1 MKRWKNWTH
10 RLTLLLAVVVLAV
23 GAALPAAADVGPK
36 PSVELNFQGL
46 EGQRFYATLLG
57 NVTQYG
63 PWSAKEEYLDWRGDP
78 EAWEAFARYP
88 EPEGWYFLGNY
99 ADCTETGR
107 FVWSYYPPETFYI
120 LVWLPEE
127 DRYLCSNEPVSR
139 YAFDSRFTVTATG
152 EGLTV
157 RSSYD
162 YAGEMLGL
170 LVRAALTIALVSAAA
185 WMLFGLRRR
194 DQLAL
199 IFKVNL
205 VTQLA
210 LNLLLNLCSY
220 FSGPLLAVLVYGLLE
235 LLVFFTEGLVY
246 SRWLRWGE
254 DQKPHPWLY
263 ALGANAVSFA
273 AGWELA
279 HWLPGVF

>member
-1 MKRWKNWTH
+1 MKRWKNWTR
-10 RLTLLLAVVVLAV
+10 RLTLLLAVVVLAA
-23 GAALPAAADVGPK
+23 GAALPAAADMGPK
-36 PSVELNFQGL
+36 PSVEVVFQGL

-78 EAWEAFARYP
+78 EAWEAFVRYP

-99 ADCTETGR
+99 ADCTEIGR

-127 DRYLCSNEPVSR
+127 DRYLCSTEPVSR
-139 YAFDSRFTVTATG
+139 YAFDSRFTVTVAG

-162 YAGEMLGL
+162 YAGEVLGL
-170 LVRAALTIALVSAAA
+170 LVRAALTIALETAAA
-185 WMLFGLRRR
+185 WLLFGLRRR

-199 IFKVNL
+199 ILKVNL

-210 LNLLLNLCSY
+210 LNILLNLCSY
-220 FSGPLLAVLVYGLLE
+220 FSGPLLTVLVYGLLE

-246 SRWLRWGE
+246 ARRLRWAE
-254 DQKPHPWLY
+254 NQKPHPWLY